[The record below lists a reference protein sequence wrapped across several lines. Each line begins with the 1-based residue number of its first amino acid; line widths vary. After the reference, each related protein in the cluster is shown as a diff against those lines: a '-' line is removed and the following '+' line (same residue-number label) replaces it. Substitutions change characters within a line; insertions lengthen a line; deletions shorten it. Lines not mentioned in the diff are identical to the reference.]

1 MPGLAPKNIVYRILN
16 LNAQKN
22 CKTNI
27 EMGISEATF
36 RAERNIFE
44 RMEKSDGISI
54 NSKSVH
60 RDVARHQCDVAV
72 ARLQCDQELI
82 L

>member
-1 MPGLAPKNIVYRILN
+1 
-16 LNAQKN
+16 
-22 CKTNI
+22 
-27 EMGISEATF
+27 MGISEATF

-44 RMEKSDGISI
+44 RMGKSDGISI

-60 RDVARHQCDVAV
+60 HDVAVARLQCDVAVARLQCDAAV